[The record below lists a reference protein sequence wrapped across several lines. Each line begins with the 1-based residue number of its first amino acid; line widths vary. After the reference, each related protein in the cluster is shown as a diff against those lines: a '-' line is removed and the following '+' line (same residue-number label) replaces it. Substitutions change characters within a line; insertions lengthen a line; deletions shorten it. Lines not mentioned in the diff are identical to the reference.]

1 MKITELAINGCYL
14 VEVVAFED
22 ARGKFVKTYNQE
34 QFVDTPFFSFNLKEE
49 FYTISKKNVL
59 RGLHFQ
65 TPPASHSKIITCIK
79 GAVLDF
85 FLDLRKS
92 SETFGKLLT
101 IELTEDNPKLL
112 YLPVG
117 IAHGF
122 LSLCDDTILHYK
134 TDHVYSPS
142 DDKGIL
148 WSSVGLTLT
157 EHDVIV
163 SERDSSFPEFK
174 SFVSSFE

>member
-1 MKITELAINGCYL
+1 MKIAELAINGCYL
-14 VEVVAFED
+14 VELSVFED
-22 ARGKFVKTYNQE
+22 TRGKFVKTYNQE
-34 QFVDTPFFSFNLKEE
+34 QFVDTPLSTFNLKEE

-65 TPPASHSKIITCIK
+65 SPPASHSKIVTCIK
-79 GAVLDF
+79 GAALDF

-92 SETFGKLLT
+92 SETYGKLLT
-101 IELTEDNPKLL
+101 IELTEDKPNLL

-134 TDHVYSPS
+134 TDHVYSPK
-142 DDKGIL
+142 DDQGIL
-148 WSSVGLTLT
+148 WSSVGLDLNGN
-157 EHDVIV
+157 DVIV
-163 SERDSSFPEFK
+163 SDRDSSFPEFK
-174 SFVSSFE
+174 DFVSYF